1 VFSKNCKLIRLLPAG
16 SLGVWEGQD
25 PAGMASKALP
35 TPTGHG
41 GLEVSARRVSSADS
55 VLPEGVAAL
64 LAPALALRTCTQ
76 NLNAKT

>member
-1 VFSKNCKLIRLLPAG
+1 MCGKARYT
-16 SLGVWEGQD
+16 
-25 PAGMASKALP
+25 GMASKALP